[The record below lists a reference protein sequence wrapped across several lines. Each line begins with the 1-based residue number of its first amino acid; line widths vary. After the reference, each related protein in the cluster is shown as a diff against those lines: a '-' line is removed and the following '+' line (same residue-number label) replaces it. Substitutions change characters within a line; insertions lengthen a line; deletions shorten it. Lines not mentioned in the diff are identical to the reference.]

1 MVLGMYDFVDK
12 HKMYEMST
20 DVYFKLLATEPTDH
34 FSFFLL
40 LLSLVL
46 KTINRKTK
54 MLEEEH
60 AIGILLMSAKSL
72 HTSRAVSNFYG
83 TEIEILAGLRPV
95 GNTEKNGMI
104 MSNF

>member
-1 MVLGMYDFVDK
+1 
-12 HKMYEMST
+12 
-20 DVYFKLLATEPTDH
+20 
-34 FSFFLL
+34 
-40 LLSLVL
+40 
-46 KTINRKTK
+46 